1 MASRFATARHME
13 IGLGLL
19 RIVTGIVFA
28 AHGYQKWF
36 INGIP
41 GTTGFFTSLGIPMPG
56 IMAIAIGTL
65 ELGGGIA
72 LALGIFTRWI
82 TIPLALDM
90 AVAIITVH
98 AKNGFFVPQGV
109 EFVTML
115 MTSAIA
121 LSIGGPGAFAV
132 DGMFGRRADSRR

>member
-1 MASRFATARHME
+1 ME
-13 IGLGLL
+13 VALGLL
-19 RIVTGIVFA
+19 RVVTGMVFA

-36 INGIP
+36 LNGIP
-41 GTTGFFTSLGIPMPG
+41 GTTGFFTSLGIPLPG
-56 IMAIAIGTL
+56 IMAIVVATL

-82 TIPLALDM
+82 TIPLAVDM

-98 AKNGFFVPQGV
+98 AKNGFFVPKGI

-132 DGMFGRRADSRR
+132 DRLFGRRTDSRR